1 MNFCRR
7 TPSDVGVRV
16 REARPDERPGVMNVL
31 DGAMLAVDADRVASD
46 ATTTLVACEAD
57 RVLGVLVLDGE
68 TVLAVAVRRS
78 RRGQGVGTALVE
90 AAAARRERLVAE
102 FDERV
107 RPFYGSLGFEVTPLG
122 DGRFR
127 GVVDAGRARSADE

>member
-7 TPSDVGVRV
+7 TSSDSSVRV
-16 REARPDERPGVMNVL
+16 REVRADEHAAAMNVI

-57 RVLGVLVLDGE
+57 RVLGALVLDGE
-68 TVLAVAVRRS
+68 RVVAVAVRRS

-122 DGRFR
+122 DGRLR
-127 GVVDAGRARSADE
+127 GVVDAGRARPSDE